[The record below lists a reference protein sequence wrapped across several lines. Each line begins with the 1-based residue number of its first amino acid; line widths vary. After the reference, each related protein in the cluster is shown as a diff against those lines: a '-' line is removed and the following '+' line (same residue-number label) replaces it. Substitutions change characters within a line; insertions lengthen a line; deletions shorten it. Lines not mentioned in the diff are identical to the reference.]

1 MSLGTFFKKLNIMLR
16 LNKSDKVE
24 AIPLEHQINILMDS
38 WV

>member
-24 AIPLEHQINILMDS
+24 AIPLKHQINILMDS
-38 WV
+38 